1 MSSILHPDLK
11 YNSHSNTN
19 SNEYIL
25 IPIPI
30 PDQCEDPE
38 DPSKDFDDNFYYDVR
53 NHTSPKFTIF
63 NCNGE
68 EKARAEDASE
78 N

>member
-1 MSSILHPDLK
+1 M
-11 YNSHSNTN
+11 
-19 SNEYIL
+19 

-38 DPSKDFDDNFYYDVR
+38 DPSKDFEDFEDQSKDYFEYYVKDVR
-53 NHTSPKFTIF
+53 NRTSPKFTIF